1 MFDKILEVLSGKL
14 LEQARLIV
22 DDVTTT
28 KEEKL
33 EKLLELYRLEV
44 QDRHSARMREIA
56 LRNTIGV
63 WVQNISAVLVIL
75 GFILTLVAVIY
86 FPKEIPN
93 KTLADIMLGALGTIV
108 ITIFNYW
115 YGSSK
120 HAEDELKNLKQ
131 KL

>member
-1 MFDKILEVLSGKL
+1 MFEKILEALSGKL

-22 DDVTTT
+22 DDVTTS

-44 QDRHSARMREIA
+44 QDRHSARQREMA
-56 LRNTIGV
+56 LRNTVGV
-63 WVQNISAVLVIL
+63 WVQNTCAILVIM
-75 GFILTLVAVIY
+75 GFLATLIAVIY

-93 KTLADIMLGALGTIV
+93 KTLADIMLGSLGTIV

-120 HAEDELKNLKQ
+120 HAEEIKNLK
-131 KL
+131 L